1 MSKIDKFSSLL
12 LTGEKKTLV
21 DETSEVNAKIYIK
34 AKESLEVVN
43 VDHKLIG
50 EKQGNKK
57 CDFVVLGVNTNKT
70 HMIELK
76 GANIDAAFKQ
86 ISSTIDYFYDDL
98 ELNKYVKLRE
108 TLDAYIASPERQR
121 VPEIH
126 SKDEKELVKKL
137 AVRSKCKPADIF
149 KLVHFVKVV
158 KKQKRAVINGRQV
171 IISGQAPLELD

>member
-1 MSKIDKFSSLL
+1 
-12 LTGEKKTLV
+12 
-21 DETSEVNAKIYIK
+21 
-34 AKESLEVVN
+34 
-43 VDHKLIG
+43 
-50 EKQGNKK
+50 
-57 CDFVVLGVNTNKT
+57 
-70 HMIELK
+70 MIELK

-121 VPEIH
+121 VPDIH